1 MVLERLEEGTDS
13 ESHSLEVAELGV
25 QSVGFLPNTLFL
37 SSKDSQKLLTF
48 EFYFCLLEGH
58 WRL

>member
-13 ESHSLEVAELGV
+13 ESHSLEVAELGA

-48 EFYFCLLEGH
+48 EFYLCLLEGR